1 MFFKKKD
8 KKVFTLTEKME
19 QVYQHNVKAVKDKLD
34 EGFVEFE
41 ISFTNSVYNYSD
53 AILNL
58 PENSSFDEE
67 EEANY
72 YTTFGADGE
81 TLEKN
86 YYLSIDLTNYIKN
99 IKGNLSNLSYVY
111 SIGQQTHTL
120 TIGSELDILF
130 YKKDNIV
137 KPVLILK
144 SAGTGT

>member
-58 PENSSFDEE
+58 PDNYSCDEE
-67 EEANY
+67 EEAL
-72 YTTFGADGE
+72 G
-81 TLEKN
+81 K
-86 YYLSIDLTNYIKN
+86 TNNEIF
-99 IKGNLSNLSYVY
+99 
-111 SIGQQTHTL
+111 
-120 TIGSELDILF
+120 SELQ
-130 YKKDNIV
+130 KKAV
-137 KPVLILK
+137 K
-144 SAGTGT
+144 